1 MNLGCA
7 TGHPSFVMSTS
18 FTNQVIAQLELWTN
32 RAKYAKVGV
41 YRLPKELDEKV
52 AALHLKKIGVNLTQ
66 LSDKQSKYL
75 GLAKTGPYKPEHY
88 RY

>member
-1 MNLGCA
+1 
-7 TGHPSFVMSTS
+7 MSNS
-18 FTNQVIAQLELWTN
+18 FTNQVLAQIELYTN

-41 YRLPKELDEKV
+41 YRLPKQLDEKV
-52 AALHLKKIGVNLTQ
+52 AALHLDKLGVRLTK

-75 GLAKTGPYKPEHY
+75 GLTNQGPFKPEHY